1 MIGFQGNDPVTDF
14 RGSGFLGLLQLH
26 SFSLGDKRADNV
38 FKVAVGE
45 KTWYFYAATAI
56 NISGKVIQFIE
67 NGNCDQYLYNFFKDV
82 EFNKFI
88 LQLYSDFC
96 VGFNDLWVKTN
107 HNDCMKV
114 NILLEEFMNN
124 NAKEIYQSLIGR
136 KVMN

>member
-26 SFSLGDKRADNV
+26 SFSLGDKRADDV

-67 NGNCDQYLYNFFKDV
+67 NGNCDQYFYNFFKDV

-88 LQLYSDFC
+88 LQLYSDFF

-107 HNDCMKV
+107 QNDFMKV

>member
-88 LQLYSDFC
+88 LQLYSDFF

-107 HNDCMKV
+107 QNDFMKV

>member
-14 RGSGFLGLLQLH
+14 RGSGYLGLLQLH
-26 SFSLGDKRADNV
+26 SFSLGDKRADDV
-38 FKVAVGE
+38 YKVAAGE

-67 NGNCDQYLYNFFKDV
+67 NGNCDQYLFNFFKDV

-88 LQLYSDFC
+88 LQLYSDFF

-107 HNDCMKV
+107 QNDFMKV